1 VRRRGRLGAAIVSLG
16 ASALLVPACGG
27 VYPQPLTCGAD
38 NTNALILMAQ
48 AVPSATL
55 VPCIAEFPAGWSY
68 NGSRIRSSSA
78 QFWLDSDRA
87 GFRALEVGLTKSC
100 DVSNAIEVTTGA
112 GVAAGVRVYEEP
124 ISLPPT
130 FQANRYLL
138 FSGGCVTNRFR
149 FTTGASATLALEA
162 QQALSF
168 VSRSVL
174 VEQTKEETGLALC
187 GVEAPPCPG

>member
-1 VRRRGRLGAAIVSLG
+1 MRWQGRLGAALVSLG
-16 ASALLVPACGG
+16 ATAMLVPACGG

-68 NGSRIRSSSA
+68 NGSRIRSGSA

-87 GFRALEVGLTKSC
+87 GFRALEVGLTESC

-112 GVAAGVRVYEEP
+112 GVAPGVRVYEEP

-138 FSGGCVTNRFR
+138 FPGGCVTNRFR
-149 FTTGASATLALEA
+149 FTAGASATLALEA

-174 VEQTKEETGLALC
+174 VGQTKEESGLSLC
-187 GVEAPPCPG
+187 GAEAPPCPG

>member
-1 VRRRGRLGAAIVSLG
+1 MRRRGRLGAAIVSLG

-187 GVEAPPCPG
+187 GAEAPPCPG

>member
-1 VRRRGRLGAAIVSLG
+1 M
-16 ASALLVPACGG
+16 LVPGCGG
-27 VYPQPLTCGAD
+27 VYPQPLTCGAG
-38 NTNALILMAQ
+38 NTNALVLMTQ

-55 VPCIAEFPAGWSY
+55 VPCIEEFPAGWSY
-68 NGSRIRSSSA
+68 DGSRIGSGSA
-78 QFWLDSDRA
+78 QFFLNSDRA
-87 GFRALEVGLTKSC
+87 GLHALEVTLTESC

-112 GVAAGVRVYEEP
+112 GAIPGVRVYEEP

-130 FQANRYLL
+130 FQVNRYLL
-138 FSGGCVTNRFR
+138 FPGGCVTNRFR

-174 VEQTKEETGLALC
+174 VEQTKEETGLSLC
-187 GVEAPPCPG
+187 GAEAPPCPG

>member
-1 VRRRGRLGAAIVSLG
+1 GRLVLQRLPPQKKHGPRFA
-16 ASALLVPACGG
+16 GG
-27 VYPQPLTCGAD
+27 RARPP
-38 NTNALILMAQ
+38 
-48 AVPSATL
+48 P
-55 VPCIAEFPAGWSY
+55 PP
-68 NGSRIRSSSA
+68 
-78 QFWLDSDRA
+78 RA
-87 GFRALEVGLTKSC
+87 GGAHTPRARCATQRCEVGLTKSC

-138 FSGGCVTNRFR
+138 FSGGGVTNRFR

-187 GVEAPPCPG
+187 GAEAPPCPG

>member
-1 VRRRGRLGAAIVSLG
+1 VRRRRLGAGIVSLG
-16 ASALLVPACGG
+16 AAALLVPACGG
-27 VYPQPLTCGAD
+27 TYPQETTCGTKNA
-38 NTNALILMAQ
+38 NALILVAQ

-55 VPCIAEFPAGWSY
+55 VPCIAEFPSGWSY
-68 NGSRIRSSSA
+68 DGARIRSGSA

-87 GFRALEVGLTKSC
+87 GFRALEVRLTESC
-100 DVSNAIEVTTGA
+100 DVSNAVEVTAGA
-112 GVAAGVRVYEEP
+112 GALPGVRVYEEP

-138 FSGGCVTNRFR
+138 FPGGCVTNQFR

-168 VSRSVL
+168 VPRSAL
-174 VEQTKEETGLALC
+174 VEQAEVETGLSLC
-187 GVEAPPCPG
+187 GAEAPPCPG

>member
-1 VRRRGRLGAAIVSLG
+1 MMRRRRLGATIVSLC
-16 ASALLVPACGG
+16 AAAMLVPACGG
-27 VYPQPLTCGAD
+27 MYAPQPACGTE
-38 NTNALILMAQ
+38 NTNALTLMAQ

-55 VPCIAEFPAGWSY
+55 VPCIAGFPSGWSY
-68 NGSRIRSSSA
+68 DGARIRSGSA

-87 GFRALEVGLTKSC
+87 GFRALEVRLTESC
-100 DVSNAIEVTTGA
+100 DVSNAVEVTAGA
-112 GVAAGVRVYEEP
+112 GVPGVRVYEEP

-138 FSGGCVTNRFR
+138 FPGGCVTNQFR

-174 VEQTKEETGLALC
+174 VEQAKEETGLSLC
-187 GVEAPPCPG
+187 GAEAPPCPG

>member
-1 VRRRGRLGAAIVSLG
+1 GRGAPPGAHGPPRGREQLDGVRVRRRGRLGAAIVSLG

-78 QFWLDSDRA
+78 PFWLDSDRR
-87 GFRALEVGLTKSC
+87 GFPAL
-100 DVSNAIEVTTGA
+100 
-112 GVAAGVRVYEEP
+112 
-124 ISLPPT
+124 
-130 FQANRYLL
+130 
-138 FSGGCVTNRFR
+138 GGGRHACACR
-149 FTTGASATLALEA
+149 
-162 QQALSF
+162 
-168 VSRSVL
+168 
-174 VEQTKEETGLALC
+174 
-187 GVEAPPCPG
+187 

>member
-1 VRRRGRLGAAIVSLG
+1 VSRRGRLGAAIVSLG
-16 ASALLVPACGG
+16 ATATLVPACGG
-27 VYPQPLTCGAD
+27 VYPQPLTCGAE

-68 NGSRIRSSSA
+68 DGSRIGSGSA

-87 GFRALEVGLTKSC
+87 GFRALEVTLTESC
-100 DVSNAIEVTTGA
+100 DVSNAVEVTTGA
-112 GVAAGVRVYEEP
+112 GVVPGARVYEEP
-124 ISLPPT
+124 ISLAPT
-130 FQANRYLL
+130 FQVNRYLL
-138 FSGGCVTNRFR
+138 FPGGCVTNKFR

-174 VEQTKEETGLALC
+174 VEQAKEDTGLSLC
-187 GVEAPPCPG
+187 GAEAPHCPG

>member
-1 VRRRGRLGAAIVSLG
+1 VRRGGRLGATVASLG
-16 ASALLVPACGG
+16 AAAMLLPACGG
-27 VYPQPLTCGAD
+27 MSPQEPTCVAE
-38 NTNALILMAQ
+38 NANALTLMAQ

-55 VPCIAEFPAGWSY
+55 VPCIAGFPSGWSY
-68 NGSRIRSSSA
+68 DGARIRSGSA

-87 GFRALEVGLTKSC
+87 GFRALEVRLTESC
-100 DVSNAIEVTTGA
+100 DVSNAVEVTAGA
-112 GVAAGVRVYEEP
+112 GVPGVRVYEEP

-138 FSGGCVTNRFR
+138 FPGGCVTNQFR

-174 VEQTKEETGLALC
+174 VEQAKEETGLSLC
-187 GVEAPPCPG
+187 GAEAPPCPG